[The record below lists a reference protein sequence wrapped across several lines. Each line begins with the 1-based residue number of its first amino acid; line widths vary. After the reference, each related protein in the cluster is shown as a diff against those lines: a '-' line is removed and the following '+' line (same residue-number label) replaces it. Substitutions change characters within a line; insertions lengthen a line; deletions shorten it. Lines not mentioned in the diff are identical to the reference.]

1 MDSKFPVE
9 DYARLLDAES
19 RADAAAAAQARVALE
34 RAVLVQAKS
43 IHDKYVRP
51 PYTTEFAVMYL
62 PSEGLYAEVI
72 RIPGLFEKL
81 QRDWRLVNSLQMGF
95 VTLALQERSSEVWK
109 VLGEVKGEFLQ
120 FAEGFAKV
128 QKKFSEA
135 QSSLDAM
142 KTRQNVMQKKMSSI
156 EAAGLLEEDGQEET
170 GAADKLSQGVRGSNA
185 SVAAGLN

>member
-1 MDSKFPVE
+1 M
-9 DYARLLDAES
+9 
-19 RADAAAAAQARVALE
+19 
-34 RAVLVQAKS
+34 QAKS

-81 QRDWRLVNSLQMGF
+81 QRDWRITPAGPTVVSALVNSLQMGF

-120 FAEGFAKV
+120 FA
-128 QKKFSEA
+128 EA

>member
-1 MDSKFPVE
+1 
-9 DYARLLDAES
+9 
-19 RADAAAAAQARVALE
+19 
-34 RAVLVQAKS
+34 
-43 IHDKYVRP
+43 
-51 PYTTEFAVMYL
+51 
-62 PSEGLYAEVI
+62 
-72 RIPGLFEKL
+72 
-81 QRDWRLVNSLQMGF
+81 MGF

-156 EAAGLLEEDGQEET
+156 EAAGLLDGEARSVSDEGGEQA
-170 GAADKLSQGVRGSNA
+170 GQSSQRVRIPNAGVA
-185 SVAAGLN
+185 TGLN